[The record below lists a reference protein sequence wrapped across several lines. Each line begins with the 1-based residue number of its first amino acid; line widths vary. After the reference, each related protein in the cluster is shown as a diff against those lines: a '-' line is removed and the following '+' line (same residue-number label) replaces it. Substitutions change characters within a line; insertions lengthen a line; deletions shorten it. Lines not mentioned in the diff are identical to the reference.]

1 MPVDDEQGV
10 VDADRQAEHQRQRR
24 GHRVEVG
31 EHGERDGTREADA
44 DAEQGHE
51 QRQPGGDQA
60 AEGDDEHDEGDGQA
74 EHLTGSDQRG
84 VLGDLDAV
92 RGGEAGGGQ
101 RRVGRGGDLRP
112 VVDRHRLG
120 VVVEL
125 HLHDRVRAV
134 LAHQPGGGGGGGH
147 GLAVLVLG
155 PARGEVGLPFST
167 WACAVS
173 SWARPDSTWA
183 FRAGRLGSSGLA
195 ASSWAISAS
204 PPASWPW
211 PSRELRAAGIQLC
224 LAVLE
229 LRGRG
234 REVGGALVEAG
245 LRLERVVDPLDVRH
259 GLPRGE
265 HLLGGRALLVGD
277 RRAVGGLQHHGA
289 GAAGRLGDLP
299 AEPVDDLLEGRAG
312 DRDLAG
318 QRLAEGA
325 GEGAEADEQD
335 EPDGQRAP
343 GVGGAP
349 AAEAV
354 QEGGH
359 GGLLEVGREL
369 RRFARRRWRAGGRG
383 RCGRG
388 RSRR

>member
-1 MPVDDEQGV
+1 MPTARPSISASDGV
-10 VDADRQAEHQRQRR
+10 IVLRSVNTVKATAPARPTPTPSRATSSGRPAAIRLP
-24 GHRVEVG
+24 RVM
-31 EHGERDGTREADA
+31 TSTT
-44 DAEQGHE
+44 
-51 QRQPGGDQA
+51 
-60 AEGDDEHDEGDGQA
+60 EGDGQA
-74 EHLTGSDQRG
+74 EHLTGADQRG

-92 RGGEAGGGQ
+92 RGGEAGGRQ

-155 PARGEVGLPFST
+155 PARGEVGLRPGRPGPAPSP
-167 WACAVS
+167 AGR
-173 SWARPDSTWA
+173 ARTRPGPA
-183 FRAGRLGSSGLA
+183 GRAGSGRSGLA

-204 PPASWPW
+204 PPASWTLAL
-211 PSRELRAAGIQLC
+211 RELRAAGIQLG
-224 LAVLE
+224 LSVLQ

-234 REVGGALVEAG
+234 GEVGGALVEAG

-289 GAAGRLGDLP
+289 GAAG
-299 AEPVDDLLEGRAG
+299 
-312 DRDLAG
+312 
-318 QRLAEGA
+318 
-325 GEGAEADEQD
+325 
-335 EPDGQRAP
+335 
-343 GVGGAP
+343 
-349 AAEAV
+349 
-354 QEGGH
+354 
-359 GGLLEVGREL
+359 GLRGSPCR
-369 RRFARRRWRAGGRG
+369 ARR
-383 RCGRG
+383 
-388 RSRR
+388 